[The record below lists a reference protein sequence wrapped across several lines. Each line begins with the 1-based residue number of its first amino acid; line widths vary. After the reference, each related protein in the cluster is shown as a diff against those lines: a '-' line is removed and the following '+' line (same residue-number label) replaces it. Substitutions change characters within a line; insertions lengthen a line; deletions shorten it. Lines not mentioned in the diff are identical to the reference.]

1 MHLVTFARDGE
12 SRLGALEGGTI
23 FDLHALDGSLPADML
38 GLIRA
43 GANARA
49 AARAAVASGRRRLQA
64 AEGTAL
70 AAAGQGSP
78 VGTVRL
84 LAPIPR
90 PAKNVFCVGRNY
102 VAHAAE
108 RGAEPPGSPVFF
120 TKPPTAVI
128 GPDAEILADGLTQ
141 QLDFE
146 VELALVI
153 GTEGKNIRPEDA
165 FNHIFGYTV
174 LNDVTARD
182 LQKTHQQWFKGKSL
196 DTFCP
201 LGPAI
206 VTAEAFPDPH
216 AVDIRM
222 RVNGEVRQAS
232 NTRKMIFD
240 IPTLVSVLSRGM
252 TLWPGDIIAT
262 GTPEGVGAADG
273 RYLKPGDLL
282 EAEVEGIGVLRN
294 RVARV

>member
-1 MHLVTFARDGE
+1 MHLVTFARDGAA
-12 SRLGALEGGTI
+12 RLGTLEGETL

-38 GLIRA
+38 TLIRA
-43 GANARA
+43 GAAPLARARA
-49 AARAAVASGRRRLQA
+49 AITAARRRLQA
-64 AEGTAL
+64 GEGPGL
-70 AAAGQGSP
+70 ARAGQVFPAG
-78 VGTVRL
+78 GVRL

-90 PAKNVFCVGRNY
+90 PVKNIFCVGRNY

-108 RGAEPPGSPVFF
+108 RGAEPPGHPVFF

-128 GPDAEILADGLTQ
+128 GPETEIVADGLTQ

-153 GTEGKNIRPEDA
+153 GREGKDIPPERV
-165 FNHIFGYTV
+165 FEYLFGYTI

-206 VTAEAFPDPH
+206 VTPEAFANPE

-232 NTRKMIFD
+232 NTSKMIFD

-252 TLWPGDIIAT
+252 TLWPGDILAT

-294 RVARV
+294 RVAAG

>member
-1 MHLVTFARDGE
+1 L
-12 SRLGALEGGTI
+12 
-23 FDLHALDGSLPADML
+23 
-38 GLIRA
+38 
-43 GANARA
+43 
-49 AARAAVASGRRRLQA
+49 
-64 AEGTAL
+64 
-70 AAAGQGSP
+70 
-78 VGTVRL
+78 
-84 LAPIPR
+84 
-90 PAKNVFCVGRNY
+90 GRNY
-102 VAHAAE
+102 VAHARE
-108 RGAEPPGSPVFF
+108 RGAEPPGHPVFF
-120 TKPPTAVI
+120 TKPATAVI
-128 GPDAEILADGLTQ
+128 GPEAEIRADGLTE

-153 GTEGKNIRPEDA
+153 GTEGKNIPPEHA
-165 FNHIFGYTV
+165 FDHIFGYTI

-206 VTAEAFPDPH
+206 VTAEAFPKPQ
-216 AVDIRM
+216 AVDISI

-240 IPTLVSVLSRGM
+240 IPTIVSVLSRGM
-252 TLWPGDIIAT
+252 TLSPGDIIAT

-273 RYLKPGDLL
+273 RFLKAGDLL
-282 EAEVEGIGVLRN
+282 EAEVEGVGVLRN

>member
-43 GANARA
+43 GASARA

-64 AEGTAL
+64 GEGTAL

>member
-1 MHLVTFARDGE
+1 
-12 SRLGALEGGTI
+12 
-23 FDLHALDGSLPADML
+23 
-38 GLIRA
+38 
-43 GANARA
+43 
-49 AARAAVASGRRRLQA
+49 
-64 AEGTAL
+64 
-70 AAAGQGSP
+70 
-78 VGTVRL
+78 
-84 LAPIPR
+84 PIPR
-90 PAKNVFCVGRNY
+90 PVKNIFCVGRNY

-108 RGAEPPGSPVFF
+108 RGAEPPGHPVFF

-128 GPDAEILADGLTQ
+128 GPEAQIVADGLTQ

-153 GTEGKNIRPEDA
+153 GREGRDIPPERV
-165 FNHIFGYTV
+165 FEYIFGYTI

-206 VTAEAFPDPH
+206 VTAEAFANPS

-222 RVNGEVRQAS
+222 RVNGEIRQAS
-232 NTRKMIFD
+232 NTSKMIFD

-252 TLWPGDIIAT
+252 TLWPGDILAT

-282 EAEVEGIGVLRN
+282 EAEVGGIGVLRN
-294 RVARV
+294 RVAAG

>member
-1 MHLVTFARDGE
+1 VHLVTFARDGE
-12 SRLGALEGGTI
+12 PRLGALEGGTVL
-23 FDLHALDGSLPADML
+23 DLNALDGSLPADML

-43 GANARA
+43 GTAGLAS
-49 AARAAVASGRRRLQA
+49 ARAAVASGRRRLGA
-64 AEGTAL
+64 GEERAL
-70 AAAGQGSP
+70 AAAGQGFP
-78 VGTVRL
+78 VAAVRL

-90 PAKNVFCVGRNY
+90 PAKNIVCLGRNY
-102 VAHAAE
+102 VAHARE
-108 RGAEPPGSPVFF
+108 RGAEPPGHPVFF

-128 GPDAEILADGLTQ
+128 GPEAEILADSLTQ

-146 VELALVI
+146 AELAVVI
-153 GTEGKNIRPEDA
+153 GAEGKNIGPEDA
-165 FNHIFGYTV
+165 FNHIFGYTI

>member
-1 MHLVTFARDGE
+1 VHLVTFARDGAP
-12 SRLGALEGGTI
+12 RLGALENGTVL
-23 FDLHALDGSLPADML
+23 DLHALDRSLPADML
-38 GLIRA
+38 GFIRA
-43 GANARA
+43 GASVLPAAREAVA
-49 AARAAVASGRRRLQA
+49 AARRRLDADQA
-64 AEGTAL
+64 FPL
-70 AAAGQGSP
+70 S
-78 VGTVRL
+78 TVRL

-90 PAKNVFCVGRNY
+90 PAKNIFCLGRNY
-102 VAHAAE
+102 VAHARE
-108 RGAEPPGSPVFF
+108 RGAEPPGHPVFF

-128 GPDAEILADGLTQ
+128 GPEAEIVADGLTR

-146 VELALVI
+146 VELAVVM
-153 GTEGKNIRPEDA
+153 GREGKNIRPEEVWG
-165 FNHIFGYTV
+165 HIFGYTILV
-174 LNDVTARD
+174 DVTARD

-206 VTAEAFPDPH
+206 VTAEAFLTPQ

-232 NTRKMIFD
+232 NTEKMIFD
-240 IPTLVSVLSRGM
+240 LPTIVSVLSLGM
-252 TLWPGDIIAT
+252 TLEPGDVIAT

-273 RYLKPGDLL
+273 RFLKAGDLL

-294 RVARV
+294 RVAGA

>member
-1 MHLVTFARDGE
+1 VHLVTFARDGAA
-12 SRLGALEGGTI
+12 RLGTLEGESV

-38 GLIRA
+38 TLIRA
-43 GANARA
+43 GAAARA
-49 AARAAVASGRRRLQA
+49 AARAAVTAARRRLQA
-64 AEGTAL
+64 GEGPGL
-70 AAAGQGSP
+70 ARAGQVLPARG
-78 VGTVRL
+78 VQL

-90 PAKNVFCVGRNY
+90 PVKNIFCVGRNY

-108 RGAEPPGSPVFF
+108 RGAEPPGHPVFF

-128 GPDAEILADGLTQ
+128 GPETEIVADGLTQ

-153 GTEGKNIRPEDA
+153 GREGKDIPPERV
-165 FNHIFGYTV
+165 FEYLFGYTI

-206 VTAEAFPDPH
+206 VTPEAFANPE

-232 NTRKMIFD
+232 NTSKMIFD

-252 TLWPGDIIAT
+252 TLWPGDILAT

-294 RVARV
+294 RVAAG

>member
-1 MHLVTFARDGE
+1 MHLVTFARDGAA
-12 SRLGALEGGTI
+12 RLGSLEGETL

-38 GLIRA
+38 ALIRA
-43 GANARA
+43 DAGAPAR
-49 AARAAVASGRRRLQA
+49 ARAAVASARRRLQA
-64 AEGTAL
+64 GEGPGL
-70 AAAGQGSP
+70 ARAGQAFPAG
-78 VGTVRL
+78 GARL

-90 PAKNVFCVGRNY
+90 PVKNIFCVGRNY

-108 RGAEPPGSPVFF
+108 RGAEPPGQPVFF

-128 GPDAEILADGLTQ
+128 GPEAEIVADDLTQ

-153 GTEGKNIRPEDA
+153 GREGKDIPPERVFD
-165 FNHIFGYTV
+165 HIFGYTI

-206 VTAEAFPDPH
+206 VTAEAFANPA

-252 TLWPGDIIAT
+252 TLWPGDILAT

-273 RYLKPGDLL
+273 RFLKPGDVL

-294 RVARV
+294 RVAVA

>member
-1 MHLVTFARDGE
+1 VHLVTFARDGAA
-12 SRLGALEGGTI
+12 RLGSLEGETL

-38 GLIRA
+38 TLIRA
-43 GANARA
+43 GAAPLARARA
-49 AARAAVASGRRRLQA
+49 AITAARRRLQA
-64 AEGTAL
+64 GEGPGL
-70 AAAGQGSP
+70 ARAGQVFPAG
-78 VGTVRL
+78 GVRL

-90 PAKNVFCVGRNY
+90 PVKNIFCVGRNY

-108 RGAEPPGSPVFF
+108 RGAEPPGHPVFF

-128 GPDAEILADGLTQ
+128 GPETEIVADGLTQ

-153 GTEGKNIRPEDA
+153 GREGKDIPPERV
-165 FNHIFGYTV
+165 FEYLFGYTI

-206 VTAEAFPDPH
+206 VTAEVFANPE

-232 NTRKMIFD
+232 NTSKMIFD

-252 TLWPGDIIAT
+252 TLWPGDILAT

-294 RVARV
+294 RVAAG

>member
-1 MHLVTFARDGE
+1 MHLVTFTRGGKG
-12 SRLGALEGGTI
+12 RVGALEGGTV
-23 FDLHALDGSLPADML
+23 FDLSALDGSLPAEML
-38 GLIRA
+38 GLIRG
-43 GANARA
+43 GAAALA
-49 AARAAVASGRRRLQA
+49 AARGAVAAGRRRLQA
-64 AEGTAL
+64 GEGAAL
-70 AAAGQGSP
+70 AASGQGLP
-78 VGTVRL
+78 VAAVQL

-90 PAKNVFCVGRNY
+90 PAKNIVCLGRNY
-102 VAHAAE
+102 VAHARE
-108 RGAEPPGSPVFF
+108 RGAEPPGHPVFF

-128 GPDAEILADGLTQ
+128 GPEAEIRADGLTE

-146 VELALVI
+146 AELAVVI
-153 GTEGKNIRPEDA
+153 GTEGKNIPPEHA
-165 FNHIFGYTV
+165 FDHIFGYTI

-206 VTAEAFPDPH
+206 VTAEAFPKPQ
-216 AVDIRM
+216 AVDISM

-240 IPTLVSVLSRGM
+240 IPTIVSVLSRGM
-252 TLWPGDIIAT
+252 TLSPGDIIAT

-273 RYLKPGDLL
+273 RFLKAGDLL

-294 RVARV
+294 RVART

>member
-1 MHLVTFARDGE
+1 VQLVTFARDGAP
-12 SRLGALEGGTI
+12 RLGALEKGSVL
-23 FDLHALDGSLPADML
+23 DLHALDRSVPADML
-38 GLIRA
+38 GFIRA
-43 GANARA
+43 GAAVFP
-49 AARAAVASGRRRLQA
+49 AAREAVVAGRRDLEA
-64 AEGTAL
+64 GEGAAL
-70 AAAGQGSP
+70 AKAGRAFPLS
-78 VGTVRL
+78 TVRL

-90 PAKNVFCVGRNY
+90 PAKNIFCLGRNY
-102 VAHAAE
+102 VAHARE
-108 RGAEPPGSPVFF
+108 RGAEPPGHPVFF

-128 GPDAEILADGLTQ
+128 GPEAEIVADGLTR

-146 VELALVI
+146 VELAVVM
-153 GTEGKNIRPEDA
+153 GREGKNIRPEEVWG
-165 FNHIFGYTV
+165 HIFGYTILV
-174 LNDVTARD
+174 DVTARD

-206 VTAEAFPDPH
+206 VTAEAFPTPK

-232 NTRKMIFD
+232 NTEKMIFD
-240 IPTLVSVLSRGM
+240 LPTIVSVLSWGM
-252 TLWPGDIIAT
+252 TLEPGDIIAT

>member
-1 MHLVTFARDGE
+1 MHLVTFARGGVP
-12 SRLGALEGGTI
+12 RLGALEAGAVLDLNALTGGI
-23 FDLHALDGSLPADML
+23 PADML

-43 GANARA
+43 GTAGLA
-49 AARAAVASGRRRLQA
+49 AGRAAVAAGRRRLEAGEGAALERAGQA
-64 AEGTAL
+64 FP
-70 AAAGQGSP
+70 AAA
-78 VGTVRL
+78 VRL

-90 PAKNVFCVGRNY
+90 PAKNIFCVGRNY

-108 RGAEPPGSPVFF
+108 RGAEPPGHPVFF

-128 GPDAEILADGLTQ
+128 GPEAEIVADGLTRE
-141 QLDFE
+141 LDFE
-146 VELALVI
+146 VELAVVI
-153 GTEGKNIRPEDA
+153 GREGKDIPPERVFD
-165 FNHIFGYTV
+165 HIFGYTI

-196 DTFCP
+196 DTSCP

-206 VTAEAFPDPH
+206 VTAEAFPDPQ

-252 TLWPGDIIAT
+252 TLEPGDLIAT

-273 RYLKPGDLL
+273 RYLKVGDVL